1 MAGFTK
7 RLAYSLRWRLAV
19 GLSLLVSAVAL
30 VAGAVSYRTAF
41 KEAHALQDAQLKH
54 IAMLIG
60 SGSPILRSDMP
71 PQSINFPETADD
83 LPPPDIVI
91 QDIASPR
98 IEYIFG
104 STDARA
110 PL

>member
-30 VAGAVSYRTAF
+30 VAGAVTYRTAF

-71 PQSINFPETADD
+71 PQPATVEPRGFTQDHFSNEAAPVPID
-83 LPPPDIVI
+83 L
-91 QDIASPR
+91 
-98 IEYIFG
+98 F
-104 STDARA
+104 
-110 PL
+110 